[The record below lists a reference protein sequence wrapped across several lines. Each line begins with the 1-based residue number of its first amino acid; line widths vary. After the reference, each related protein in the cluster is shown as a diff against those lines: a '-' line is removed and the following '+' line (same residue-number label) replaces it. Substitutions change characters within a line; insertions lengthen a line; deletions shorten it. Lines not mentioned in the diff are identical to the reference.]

1 MAYNLD
7 GYTGY
12 VTLIDNGS
20 NTTTKSF
27 KLTSSTAADAATDI
41 GAIVAAMVNVTD
53 AVVVSYG
60 ATAVY
65 VNDSVALPASGV
77 QIEDQALITV
87 SIVGHPTKSGTIT
100 VPAPK
105 PGIFVATSGEN
116 ANVVDLED
124 AAVEAY
130 IGLFQAD
137 GEAYI
142 SDGEI
147 ADLAKKGRRV
157 HRGSR
162 RG

>member
-41 GAIVAAMVNVTD
+41 AAIVAAMVNVTD

-60 ATAVY
+60 STAVY
-65 VNDSVALPASGV
+65 VNDSVALPASGI

-87 SIVGHPTKSGTIT
+87 SIVDHPTKSGTIT
-100 VPAPK
+100 IPAPK
-105 PGIFVATSGEN
+105 PEIFVATSGEN